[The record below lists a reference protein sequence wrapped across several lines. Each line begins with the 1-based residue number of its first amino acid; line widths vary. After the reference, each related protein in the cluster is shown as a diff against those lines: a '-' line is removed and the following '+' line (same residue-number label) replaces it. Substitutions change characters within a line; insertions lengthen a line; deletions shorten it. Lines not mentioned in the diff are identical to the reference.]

1 MLSFEVRRVALIC
14 ALGVLGAATAS
25 RAATPT
31 PAAAPT
37 PAATPTATPT
47 DSAQQAISVLNA
59 QRTANG
65 LPAGITEN
73 TTWSNDC
80 LMHDEYMSTNGN
92 ALTHTETPANPGYST
107 GGAFAGENSVLAQG
121 AGWAASN
128 PYERAPIHLDQLLA
142 PRMNVVGSADDDG
155 FSCTT
160 TYPGWTRP
168 APDALTIY
176 TYPGPSAT
184 IYASEA
190 AQEQPFTPGGLV
202 GLGAR
207 THTGPNLLVFV
218 DAPGQGAT
226 DNPAKLS
233 DVVVSGPSGTV
244 SAVTADGD
252 TAIPRSDVAGCPSAT
267 LSCFI
272 APGGFIVPVKPLV
285 PGATYHVRVVVT
297 FAGVSTP
304 HSWSF
309 STVGLTPESSLKLV
323 GQRLRFRSRSAAP
336 IVVKFSRANGAAPA
350 PPRTIAPGH
359 AYELSLSPGSWL
371 ACGTQPALRRYAG
384 YQQCLTILVRGQPKL
399 AFGVPRA
406 HGASVRFPI
415 SFSSVLRGRSATLTI
430 TPLTAHCA
438 AGRCTTTSGAPTTR
452 TVTLRASAITLPLPA
467 KLGQGYRLELQT
479 AAFEMRDTPW
489 LAAGTTSKPFIER

>member
-1 MLSFEVRRVALIC
+1 VALIC
-14 ALGVLGAATAS
+14 VVGVLGAATA
-25 RAATPT
+25 AH
-31 PAAAPT
+31 
-37 PAATPTATPT
+37 AATPTAAATPAPT
-47 DSAQQAISVLNA
+47 DTAQQAISVLNA

-73 TTWSNDC
+73 PTWSNDC
-80 LMHDEYMSTNGN
+80 LMHDEYMSMNGG
-92 ALTHTETPANPGYST
+92 ALTHTETAGNPGYSA

-121 AGWAASN
+121 AGWAEGN
-128 PYERAPIHLDQLLA
+128 PYEHAPIHLDQLLA
-142 PRMNVVGSADDDG
+142 PRLDVVGSADDDG

-168 APDALTIY
+168 APDALTVY
-176 TYPGPSAT
+176 TYPGPGAS
-184 IYASEA
+184 IYAGES
-190 AQEQPFTPGGLV
+190 AQEQPFTPGSLV
-202 GLGAR
+202 GLGSR

-233 DVVVSGPSGTV
+233 DAVVSGPSGTV
-244 SAVTADGD
+244 SAITADGD

-272 APGGFIVPVKPLV
+272 APGGFIVPVKPLE

-309 STVGLTPESSLKLV
+309 STVGLTPESSLTLV

-336 IVVKFSRANGAAPA
+336 IVVKFSRASGAAPA
-350 PPRTIAPGH
+350 APRTIAPGH
-359 AYELSLSPGSWL
+359 AYKLSLSPGSWL
-371 ACGTQPALRRYAG
+371 ACGTQPAFRRYAG
-384 YQQCLTILVRGQPKL
+384 YQQCLTILVRGQPKI
-399 AFGVPRA
+399 AFGAPRA
-406 HGASVRFPI
+406 RGASVHFPI
-415 SFSSVLRGRSATLTI
+415 SFSPVLRGRAATLTI

-438 AGRCTTTSGAPTTR
+438 AGRCTTTSGTPTTR
-452 TVTLRASAITLPLPA
+452 TVTLHAGAITLPLPV
-467 KLGQGYRLELQT
+467 KPDQGYRLELQT

-489 LAAGTTSKPFIER
+489 LAAEATSKPFIER